1 MVFLFFTFILSPTFA
16 GEDNYSGIWKDN
28 QGVYYSIHQ
37 SINSIVIGEMGSNK
51 IDIYPAEQG
60 VIDFTDA
67 NTDLDL
73 AIRGYGFFILESTDG
88 TYSYTRNG
96 KFHLSSNN
104 SIVNERGE
112 RLVTQNKL
120 DIPETTDGMT
130 PIPKEEPLE
139 CHYLFGC
146 SAEIIETRK
155 IIIEYDGSIRLYNS
169 ETKET
174 FEFDRI
180 LLANIPIE
188 QINFSGYPIRL
199 KEQDSVSFFYPNESK
214 SAHYI
219 TFIEQGG
226 LEKLVHNMK
235 TWKGYSGVF
244 AGKKAK
250 LSLIDTLNNESPDNK
265 EIIFESNSIA
275 TIKSECL
282 SDPKICVIIDDLQDK
297 KLIKV
302 Y

>member
-1 MVFLFFTFILSPTFA
+1 M
-16 GEDNYSGIWKDN
+16 
-28 QGVYYSIHQ
+28 
-37 SINSIVIGEMGSNK
+37 
-51 IDIYPAEQG
+51 
-60 VIDFTDA
+60 
-67 NTDLDL
+67 L
-73 AIRGYGFFILESTDG
+73 AATV
-88 TYSYTRNG
+88 
-96 KFHLSSNN
+96 KLSSKGQ
-104 SIVNERGE
+104 V
-112 RLVTQNKL
+112 V
-120 DIPETTDGMT
+120 
-130 PIPKEEPLE
+130 IPKEEPLE

-199 KEQDSVSFFYPNESK
+199 KEQDLVSFFYPDESK

-226 LEKLVHNMK
+226 LERLVHNMK

-244 AGKKAK
+244 TGKKAK

-282 SDPKICVIIDDLQDK
+282 SDPKICAVIDDLQNK